1 MKTVDEKTKDELVR
15 AIAARDDFVSA
26 VIIGINAD
34 KTPREIAV
42 EQGHKNAGM
51 VKAFVLTI
59 DILTGVREV
68 DPKMWKSNYH
78 AERIAKDML
87 TSPTLSSSA
96 RAQLESVIAAC
107 DRVRDDDD
115 GDNVD
120 DDATHQPGVYVYT
133 YPQYM
138 RTDIISADGRTLY
151 KVGASAAGVGA
162 RLERQCRKTEVPEDP
177 IVVRVFASTSPFED
191 EKRFHSILTAAG
203 HSHSSSSGGI
213 EWFNT
218 SLDLIDAIAD
228 ALALNRVV

>member
-1 MKTVDEKTKDELVR
+1 MTLRWTGEGRMKAVDERTKDELVR
-15 AIAARDDFVSA
+15 ALAARDDFVSA

-107 DRVRDDDD
+107 ERARVRDDDD

-120 DDATHQPGVYVYT
+120 DDATHQPGVYVY
-133 YPQYM
+133 M
-138 RTDIISADGRTLY
+138 
-151 KVGASAAGVGA
+151 
-162 RLERQCRKTEVPEDP
+162 
-177 IVVRVFASTSPFED
+177 
-191 EKRFHSILTAAG
+191 
-203 HSHSSSSGGI
+203 
-213 EWFNT
+213 
-218 SLDLIDAIAD
+218 
-228 ALALNRVV
+228 

>member
-1 MKTVDEKTKDELVR
+1 MKAMDEKTKDELVR
-15 AIAARDDFVSA
+15 ALAARDDFVSA

-120 DDATHQPGVYVYT
+120 DDVTHQPGVYIYT

-151 KVGASAAGVGA
+151 KVGASAEGVGA
-162 RLERQCRKTEVPEDP
+162 RLERQRRKTEVPEDP

-203 HSHSSSSGGI
+203 HSHSSSSGGV

>member
-1 MKTVDEKTKDELVR
+1 MKTVDEKTKNELVR
-15 AIAARDDFVSA
+15 ALADRDDFVGA
-26 VIIGINAD
+26 VIVGVIAN
-34 KTPREIAV
+34 KTPREIAL

-51 VKAFVLTI
+51 VKAFILTI
-59 DILTGVREV
+59 DILTGEHEV
-68 DPKMWKSNYH
+68 DPRMWKSNYH

-87 TSPTLSSSA
+87 TSSLSSSD

-107 DRVRDDDD
+107 DRVRGDDD
-115 GDNVD
+115 GDNVGD
-120 DDATHQPGVYVYT
+120 DVIAHQPGVYVYT

-138 RTDIISADGRTLY
+138 RSDIISADGRTLY

-162 RLERQCRKTEVPEDP
+162 RLERQRRKTEVHEDP

-191 EKRFHSILTAAG
+191 EKRFHSILSAAG
-203 HSHSSSSGGI
+203 HSHSSSSGGV